1 MITTLA
7 IIEDSFKI
15 TGIGIL
21 LELKHNQLGLAES
34 TKLIS
39 EKSGKIWIIKTRVLF
54 DHAVD
59 EQQIFKIESTNY
71 MHLNFRSVEKK
82 QASIERVK
90 ERESNNIY
98 QYLVEPIDHNE
109 KPEQGEKLKINYP

>member
-7 IIEDSFKI
+7 IIEDSFTI
-15 TGIGIL
+15 TGIGII
-21 LELKHNQLGLAES
+21 LELKLNQAGLAES
-34 TKLIS
+34 TELIS
-39 EKSGKIWIIKTRVLF
+39 KKSEKVWRIKTRVLF
-54 DHAVD
+54 NHAVH
-59 EQQIFKIESTNY
+59 EQQIFEIESTNY
-71 MHLNFRSVEKK
+71 MHLNFRSVEKR

-109 KPEQGEKLKINYP
+109 KPEQGERLKINYP